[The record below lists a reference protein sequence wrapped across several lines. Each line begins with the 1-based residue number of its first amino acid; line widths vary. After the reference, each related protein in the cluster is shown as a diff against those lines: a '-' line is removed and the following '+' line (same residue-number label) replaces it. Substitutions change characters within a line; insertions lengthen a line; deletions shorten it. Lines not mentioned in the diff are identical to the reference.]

1 MSHLV
6 VRQRTFNLNVMVQH
20 CILVQLVRKQ
30 ARIYLHILPGNFTF
44 KPGRLLLKDL
54 HIMERLGELDM
65 RGYENRIQNFHQ
77 PGVKS
82 RTAYKDHAL
91 RSI

>member
-6 VRQRTFNLNVMVQH
+6 VRKTETFNF
-20 CILVQLVRKQ
+20 KDFF

-44 KPGRLLLKDL
+44 KPGRLLLTDL
-54 HIMERLGELDM
+54 HIMEGLGELDM
-65 RGYENRIQNFHQ
+65 RGCENRIRDFHQ

-82 RTAYKDHAL
+82 HTAYEDQAV